1 MLEIKKILTS
11 DSEYN
16 EIVKNHFFRN
26 PVYSE
31 ALKNICISSGV
42 SLYAAINN
50 GKVCGFAAA
59 DDATADVCSLMSL
72 SVAPDYRKKALPM
85 QYLTAS
91 LRTESRR
98 LWLPNVLKIPSA
110 SLRNTAFTQFPLAK
124 NSRAKTL
131 ITQLTEIFDFGAKD
145 RAHFMCPAFFI

>member
-72 SVAPDYRKKALPM
+72 SVAPDYRKKGVAHAILDRVLEDRKPKAM
-85 QYLTAS
+85 VAECLEDS
-91 LRTESRR
+91 LGFFENYGFYAIPLGEKQPGKSAYYMTYR
-98 LWLPNVLKIPSA
+98 KI
-110 SLRNTAFTQFPLAK
+110 
-124 NSRAKTL
+124 
-131 ITQLTEIFDFGAKD
+131 
-145 RAHFMCPAFFI
+145 

>member
-1 MLEIKKILTS
+1 MNSMLEIKKILTS

-72 SVAPDYRKKALPM
+72 SVAPDYRKKGVAHAILDRVLEDRKPKAM
-85 QYLTAS
+85 VAECLEDS
-91 LRTESRR
+91 LGFFEKYGFYAIP
-98 LWLPNVLKIPSA
+98 LGEKQPGKIA
-110 SLRNTAFTQFPLAK
+110 YYATYRN
-124 NSRAKTL
+124 
-131 ITQLTEIFDFGAKD
+131 I
-145 RAHFMCPAFFI
+145 

>member
-72 SVAPDYRKKALPM
+72 SVAPDYRKKGVAHAILDRVLEDRKPKAM
-85 QYLTAS
+85 VAECLEDSLGFFENYGFYAS
-91 LRTESRR
+91 PLGEKQ
-98 LWLPNVLKIPSA
+98 PGKSA
-110 SLRNTAFTQFPLAK
+110 YYATYRN
-124 NSRAKTL
+124 
-131 ITQLTEIFDFGAKD
+131 I
-145 RAHFMCPAFFI
+145 

>member
-1 MLEIKKILTS
+1 MNSMLEIKKILTS

-72 SVAPDYRKKALPM
+72 SVAPDYRKKGVAHAILDRVLEDRKPKAM
-85 QYLTAS
+85 VAECLEDS
-91 LRTESRR
+91 LGFFENYGFYAIPLGEKQPGKSAYYVTYR
-98 LWLPNVLKIPSA
+98 KI
-110 SLRNTAFTQFPLAK
+110 
-124 NSRAKTL
+124 
-131 ITQLTEIFDFGAKD
+131 
-145 RAHFMCPAFFI
+145 

>member
-26 PVYSE
+26 PVYSD

-72 SVAPDYRKKALPM
+72 SVAPDYRKKGVAHAILDRVLEDRKPKAM
-85 QYLTAS
+85 VAECLEDS
-91 LRTESRR
+91 LGFFEKYGFYAIP
-98 LWLPNVLKIPSA
+98 LGEKQPGKNVYYA
-110 SLRNTAFTQFPLAK
+110 TYRN
-124 NSRAKTL
+124 
-131 ITQLTEIFDFGAKD
+131 I
-145 RAHFMCPAFFI
+145 

>member
-72 SVAPDYRKKALPM
+72 SVAPDYRKKGVAHAILDRVREDRKPKAM
-85 QYLTAS
+85 VAECLEDS
-91 LRTESRR
+91 LGFFEKYGFYAIP
-98 LWLPNVLKIPSA
+98 LGEKQPGKNVYYA
-110 SLRNTAFTQFPLAK
+110 TYRN
-124 NSRAKTL
+124 
-131 ITQLTEIFDFGAKD
+131 I
-145 RAHFMCPAFFI
+145 

>member
-1 MLEIKKILTS
+1 MNSMLEIKKILTS

-31 ALKNICISSGV
+31 ALKNICISPGV

-72 SVAPDYRKKALPM
+72 SVAPEYRKRGFAKAILNYILKDRMPKALVAEC
-85 QYLTAS
+85 LEDS
-91 LRTESRR
+91 LGFFENYGFYAIP
-98 LWLPNVLKIPSA
+98 LGEKQPGKNVYYA
-110 SLRNTAFTQFPLAK
+110 TYRN
-124 NSRAKTL
+124 
-131 ITQLTEIFDFGAKD
+131 I
-145 RAHFMCPAFFI
+145 

>member
-1 MLEIKKILTS
+1 MNSMLEIKKILTS

-72 SVAPDYRKKALPM
+72 SVAPDYRKKGVAHAILDRVLEDRKPKAM
-85 QYLTAS
+85 VAECLEDS
-91 LRTESRR
+91 LGFFEKYGFYAIPLGEKQPGKSAYYVTYR
-98 LWLPNVLKIPSA
+98 KI
-110 SLRNTAFTQFPLAK
+110 
-124 NSRAKTL
+124 
-131 ITQLTEIFDFGAKD
+131 
-145 RAHFMCPAFFI
+145 

>member
-1 MLEIKKILTS
+1 MNSMLEIKKILTS

-72 SVAPDYRKKALPM
+72 SVAPDYRKKGVAHAILDRVLEDRKPKAM
-85 QYLTAS
+85 VAECLEDS
-91 LRTESRR
+91 LGFFE
-98 LWLPNVLKIPSA
+98 KYGFYAIPLGEKQPGKSA
-110 SLRNTAFTQFPLAK
+110 YYATYRN
-124 NSRAKTL
+124 
-131 ITQLTEIFDFGAKD
+131 I
-145 RAHFMCPAFFI
+145 

>member
-16 EIVKNHFFRN
+16 EILKNHFFRN

-72 SVAPDYRKKALPM
+72 SVAPDYRKKGVAHAILDRVLEDRKPKAM
-85 QYLTAS
+85 VAECLEDS
-91 LRTESRR
+91 LGFFEKYGFYAIPLGEKQPGKSAYYVTYR
-98 LWLPNVLKIPSA
+98 KI
-110 SLRNTAFTQFPLAK
+110 
-124 NSRAKTL
+124 
-131 ITQLTEIFDFGAKD
+131 
-145 RAHFMCPAFFI
+145 

>member
-1 MLEIKKILTS
+1 MNSMLEIKKILTS

-72 SVAPDYRKKALPM
+72 SVAPDYRKKGVAYAILDRVLEDRKPKAM
-85 QYLTAS
+85 VAECLEDS
-91 LRTESRR
+91 LGFFE
-98 LWLPNVLKIPSA
+98 KYGFYAIPLGEKQPGKSA
-110 SLRNTAFTQFPLAK
+110 YYATYRN
-124 NSRAKTL
+124 
-131 ITQLTEIFDFGAKD
+131 I
-145 RAHFMCPAFFI
+145 

>member
-72 SVAPDYRKKALPM
+72 SVAPDYRKKGVAHAILDRVLEDRKPKAM
-85 QYLTAS
+85 VAECLEDS
-91 LRTESRR
+91 LGFFENYGFYAIPLGEKQPGKSAYYVTYR
-98 LWLPNVLKIPSA
+98 KI
-110 SLRNTAFTQFPLAK
+110 
-124 NSRAKTL
+124 
-131 ITQLTEIFDFGAKD
+131 
-145 RAHFMCPAFFI
+145 

>member
-1 MLEIKKILTS
+1 MNSMLEIKKIHTS

-72 SVAPDYRKKALPM
+72 SVAPDYRKKGVAHAILDRVLEDRKPKAM
-85 QYLTAS
+85 VAECLEDS
-91 LRTESRR
+91 LGFFE
-98 LWLPNVLKIPSA
+98 NYGFYAIPLGEKQPGKSA
-110 SLRNTAFTQFPLAK
+110 YYATYRN
-124 NSRAKTL
+124 
-131 ITQLTEIFDFGAKD
+131 I
-145 RAHFMCPAFFI
+145 

>member
-31 ALKNICISSGV
+31 ALKHICICSGV

-72 SVAPDYRKKALPM
+72 SVAPDYRKKGVAHAILDRVLEDRKPKAM
-85 QYLTAS
+85 VAECLEDS
-91 LRTESRR
+91 LGFFE
-98 LWLPNVLKIPSA
+98 KYGFYAIPLGEKQPGKNA
-110 SLRNTAFTQFPLAK
+110 YYATYRN
-124 NSRAKTL
+124 
-131 ITQLTEIFDFGAKD
+131 I
-145 RAHFMCPAFFI
+145 

>member
-1 MLEIKKILTS
+1 MNSMLEIKKILTS

-31 ALKNICISSGV
+31 ALKNICISPGV

-72 SVAPDYRKKALPM
+72 SVAPDYRKKGVAHAILDRVLEDRKPKAM
-85 QYLTAS
+85 VAECLEDS
-91 LRTESRR
+91 LGFFE
-98 LWLPNVLKIPSA
+98 KYGFYAIPLGEKQPGKNA
-110 SLRNTAFTQFPLAK
+110 YYATYRN
-124 NSRAKTL
+124 
-131 ITQLTEIFDFGAKD
+131 I
-145 RAHFMCPAFFI
+145 

>member
-16 EIVKNHFFRN
+16 EILKNHFFRN

-72 SVAPDYRKKALPM
+72 SVAPDYRKKGVAHAILDRVLEDRKPKAM
-85 QYLTAS
+85 VAECLEDS
-91 LRTESRR
+91 LGFFE
-98 LWLPNVLKIPSA
+98 KYGFYAIPLGEKQPGKSA
-110 SLRNTAFTQFPLAK
+110 YYATYRN
-124 NSRAKTL
+124 
-131 ITQLTEIFDFGAKD
+131 I
-145 RAHFMCPAFFI
+145 

>member
-1 MLEIKKILTS
+1 MNSMLEIKKILTS

-59 DDATADVCSLMSL
+59 DDATADVCSLVSL
-72 SVAPDYRKKALPM
+72 SVAPEYRKKGVAHAILDRVLEDRKPKAM
-85 QYLTAS
+85 VAECLEDS
-91 LRTESRR
+91 LGFFE
-98 LWLPNVLKIPSA
+98 KYGFYAIPLGEKQPGKSA
-110 SLRNTAFTQFPLAK
+110 YYATYRN
-124 NSRAKTL
+124 
-131 ITQLTEIFDFGAKD
+131 I
-145 RAHFMCPAFFI
+145 

>member
-72 SVAPDYRKKALPM
+72 SVAPDYRKKGVAHAILDRVLEDRKPKAM
-85 QYLTAS
+85 VAECLEDS
-91 LRTESRR
+91 LGFFE
-98 LWLPNVLKIPSA
+98 KYGFYAIPLGEKQPGKSA
-110 SLRNTAFTQFPLAK
+110 YYATYRN
-124 NSRAKTL
+124 
-131 ITQLTEIFDFGAKD
+131 I
-145 RAHFMCPAFFI
+145 

>member
-72 SVAPDYRKKALPM
+72 SVAPDYRKKGVAHAILDRVLEDRKPKAM
-85 QYLTAS
+85 VAECLEDS
-91 LRTESRR
+91 LGFFE
-98 LWLPNVLKIPSA
+98 KYGFYAIPLGEKQPGKRA
-110 SLRNTAFTQFPLAK
+110 YYATYRN
-124 NSRAKTL
+124 
-131 ITQLTEIFDFGAKD
+131 I
-145 RAHFMCPAFFI
+145 

>member
-72 SVAPDYRKKALPM
+72 SVAPDYRKKGVAHAILDRVLEDRKPKAM
-85 QYLTAS
+85 VAECLEDS
-91 LRTESRR
+91 LGFFE
-98 LWLPNVLKIPSA
+98 KYCFYAIPLGEKQPGKNA
-110 SLRNTAFTQFPLAK
+110 YYATYRN
-124 NSRAKTL
+124 
-131 ITQLTEIFDFGAKD
+131 I
-145 RAHFMCPAFFI
+145 

>member
-1 MLEIKKILTS
+1 MNSMLEIKKILTS

-72 SVAPDYRKKALPM
+72 SVAPDYRKKGVAHEILDRVLEDRKPKAM
-85 QYLTAS
+85 VAECLEDS
-91 LRTESRR
+91 LGFFEKYGFYAIPLGEKQPGKSAYYVTYR
-98 LWLPNVLKIPSA
+98 KI
-110 SLRNTAFTQFPLAK
+110 
-124 NSRAKTL
+124 
-131 ITQLTEIFDFGAKD
+131 
-145 RAHFMCPAFFI
+145 

>member
-1 MLEIKKILTS
+1 MNSMLEIKKILTS

-16 EIVKNHFFRN
+16 EIVKNHFFRS

-72 SVAPDYRKKALPM
+72 SVAPDYRKKGVAHAILDRVLEDRKPKAM
-85 QYLTAS
+85 VAECLEDS
-91 LRTESRR
+91 LGFFEKYGSYA
-98 LWLPNVLKIPSA
+98 IP
-110 SLRNTAFTQFPLAK
+110 LREKQTGK
-124 NSRAKTL
+124 NAYYATYRN
-131 ITQLTEIFDFGAKD
+131 I
-145 RAHFMCPAFFI
+145 

>member
-72 SVAPDYRKKALPM
+72 SVAPDYRKKGVAHAILDRVLEDRKPKAM
-85 QYLTAS
+85 VAECLEDS
-91 LRTESRR
+91 LGFFEKYGFYAIPLGEKQPGKSAYYVTYR
-98 LWLPNVLKIPSA
+98 KI
-110 SLRNTAFTQFPLAK
+110 
-124 NSRAKTL
+124 
-131 ITQLTEIFDFGAKD
+131 
-145 RAHFMCPAFFI
+145 

>member
-1 MLEIKKILTS
+1 MNSMLEIKKILTS

-50 GKVCGFAAA
+50 GKVSGVAAA
-59 DDATADVCSLMSL
+59 GDATADVCALMSL
-72 SVAPDYRKKALPM
+72 SVAPDYRKKGVAHAILDRVLEDRKPKAM
-85 QYLTAS
+85 VAECLEDS
-91 LRTESRR
+91 LGFFEKYGFYAIPLGEKQPGKSAYYVTYR
-98 LWLPNVLKIPSA
+98 KI
-110 SLRNTAFTQFPLAK
+110 
-124 NSRAKTL
+124 
-131 ITQLTEIFDFGAKD
+131 
-145 RAHFMCPAFFI
+145 

>member
-1 MLEIKKILTS
+1 MNSMLEIKKILTS

-59 DDATADVCSLMSL
+59 DDATADVCSRMSL
-72 SVAPDYRKKALPM
+72 SVAPDYRKKGVAHAILDRVLEDRKPKAM
-85 QYLTAS
+85 VAECLEDS
-91 LRTESRR
+91 LGFFE
-98 LWLPNVLKIPSA
+98 KYGFYAIPLGEKHPGKNA
-110 SLRNTAFTQFPLAK
+110 YYATYRN
-124 NSRAKTL
+124 
-131 ITQLTEIFDFGAKD
+131 I
-145 RAHFMCPAFFI
+145 

>member
-31 ALKNICISSGV
+31 ALKNICISAGV

-72 SVAPDYRKKALPM
+72 SVAPDYRKKGVAHAILDRVLEDRKPKAM
-85 QYLTAS
+85 VAECLEDS
-91 LRTESRR
+91 LGFFEKYGFYAIP
-98 LWLPNVLKIPSA
+98 LGEKQPGKNVYYA
-110 SLRNTAFTQFPLAK
+110 TYRN
-124 NSRAKTL
+124 
-131 ITQLTEIFDFGAKD
+131 I
-145 RAHFMCPAFFI
+145 